1 MKKKSKSESLH
12 DRWKSEK
19 GFPIK
24 IVKKK
29 VKNKSK

>member
-1 MKKKSKSESLH
+1 MPKKEKSISLH
-12 DRWKSEK
+12 DRWKTEK

-29 VKNKSK
+29 VKRKSK

>member
-1 MKKKSKSESLH
+1 MKKKSESESLS

-19 GFPIK
+19 GSPIK

-29 VKNKSK
+29 VKRKSK